1 MNSLSLYAGI
11 VITQRM
17 EELRNEAARAMLIRS
32 TRSRG
37 RTDSR
42 LAAPRRTL
50 AKAFNGGA
58 IDADPVV
65 PPLRGYP
72 YPPTR

>member
-17 EELRNEAARAMLIRS
+17 EELRNEAARATLIRS
-32 TRSRG
+32 TRSG
-37 RTDSR
+37 VRTATR
-42 LAAPRRTL
+42 LAPARRTV

-72 YPPTR
+72 YSPTR